1 LPENAIEYR
10 ELRWVDFPS
19 YMKLMLQAPGAFERA
34 TGLDQTF
41 DAVFSYFHRRGL
53 WTLLALMRAVGRAP
67 VRIFV
72 GVDQGQVLGS
82 AGLIPLPKAGYIF
95 AVVTDS
101 ANRGRGIATHILEQ
115 MHQAAQRQGRP
126 WVALDVDPD
135 NEIAVRLYRKLGY
148 EERARSNW
156 HVGPTPASIAHSA
169 GMATEVPRSEMKEVA
184 AWVNLHQAPTL
195 RDPFPANAKML
206 SPEENV
212 SNLPNTQ
219 TKTWSLSSSRQTTA
233 VVRAFYLS
241 MIKSVFVI
249 PAGWDAAITADSLLS
264 LVAPVVDWARSLGAT
279 RTVVVVPEPPGA
291 WESAMVYLGL
301 PKSASTI
308 LMVRPSAP

>member
-10 ELRWVDFPS
+10 ELRWADFPS

-41 DAVFSYFHRRGL
+41 DALFNYIHRRGL

-67 VRIFV
+67 LRIFV

-82 AGLIPLPKAGYIF
+82 AGLVSLPKAGYIF
-95 AVVTDS
+95 ALVTDS
-101 ANRGRGIATHILEQ
+101 ANRGHGIATHILEQ
-115 MHQAAQRQGRP
+115 MHQTAHRQGRP

-135 NEIAVRLYRKLGY
+135 NETAVRLYRKLGY

-156 HVGPTPASIAHSA
+156 HVGPTPAAVAHSA
-169 GMATEVPRSEMKEVA
+169 GMATEVPRSKMKEVA

-219 TKTWSLSSSRQTTA
+219 TKTWSLSSSDPTTA

-249 PAGWDAAITADSLLS
+249 PAGWDAAITSDSLLS
-264 LVAPVVDWARSLGAT
+264 LVAPVVDWARSLGAA

-291 WESAMVYLGL
+291 WESAMVSLGL
-301 PKSASTI
+301 PKATSTT
-308 LMVRPSAP
+308 LMLRPSAP